1 MLLFIL
7 ISLFVVST
15 TAVKVPQCNQMQFH
29 LNVSQESGEV
39 VHKLSFHVDVKK
51 TKLSHNDV
59 TLYNFSRW
67 SFNES
72 YTEPYPIYFFAESL
86 DVGTTCSPDTTCGIK
101 DMRDGLI
108 SLLIRIQNGPAEV
121 DDEWFMNFW
130 VVEGTLYNSAYG
142 QMFDPVT
149 DRCFHDI
156 FDCEF
161 FNILFKNA

>member
-51 TKLSHNDV
+51 PKPFHNDV
-59 TLYNFSRW
+59 TISNFSRW

-72 YTEPYPIYFFAESL
+72 YAEAYSIDFFAESL
-86 DVGTTCSPDTTCGIK
+86 NLGITCPLNVSSCGIE

-108 SLLIRIQNGPAEV
+108 SLLISVENGPYEI
-121 DDEWFMNFW
+121 DEEWFMNFW
-130 VVEGTLYNSAYG
+130 FVGGTTYNSKYG

-149 DRCFHDI
+149 DRCFHEI
-156 FDCEF
+156 LDCELNNNF
-161 FNILFKNA
+161 